1 MVTKLAIACS
11 NQIFAEGLQ
20 KILEDEMDIH
30 VVGIYNGINGFLSDL
45 KEMLS
50 LRPDII
56 LAECNPEFNNLAD
69 LADGIDELRKI
80 KIILIG
86 GRQTQF
92 MSDKFVRELISKG
105 VLGILPPSADS
116 DLLKKA
122 LRAIQDGEV
131 WLDRASLIKLLS
143 AMQQPEKYV
152 KLGKREKEIISHIC
166 QGYRN
171 KEIANKLNISEQTVK
186 SHCNR
191 IYKKLGVSDRLQLVL
206 FSQKNLSYKADA

>member
-1 MVTKLAIACS
+1 MTTKVAIACS
-11 NQIFAEGLQ
+11 NQIFAEGLK
-20 KILEDEMDIH
+20 KILEDVQDIE
-30 VVGIYNGINGFLSDL
+30 VVGIYNGSNGFLSDL
-45 KEMLS
+45 KATLR

-56 LAECNPEFNNLAD
+56 LAECSPEFNKIAD
-69 LADGIDELRKI
+69 LADGLDELKRI

-86 GRQTQF
+86 DRQTQF
-92 MSDKFVRELISKG
+92 MSDKFLRELISKG

-122 LRAIQDGEV
+122 LQAIQDGEV
-131 WLDRASLIKLLS
+131 WLDRESLIKLLS
-143 AMQQPEKYV
+143 AMQRPEKYV
-152 KLGKREKEIISHIC
+152 KLGKREKEIIVHIC

-191 IYKKLGVSDRLQLVL
+191 IYKKLGVSDRLQLAL
-206 FSQKNLSYKADA
+206 FSQKNLSYSADA